1 MPFGARKNIGLVL
14 GIIIL
19 VIGILGTLTG
29 LNILKFKLSLTIDI
43 LAWILAVGGIYLIIE
58 SITEFG
64 ARRGAALL
72 VAFVVL
78 AAALIPILSQLGI
91 ITFSI
96 PGFTLLI
103 YHILLIVEGIFL
115 IINAFGT

>member
-14 GIIIL
+14 GIIISVTGL
-19 VIGILGTLTG
+19 VGTLSG
-29 LNILKFKLSLTIDI
+29 LNILKFQIPLTINI
-43 LAWILAVGGIYLIIE
+43 IAWILAFGGIYLIIE

-72 VAFVVL
+72 VAFIVL
-78 AAALIPILSQLGI
+78 AVALIPILNQIGI

-96 PGFTLLI
+96 PGINLLV
-103 YHILLIVEGIFL
+103 YHFLLTIEGIFL